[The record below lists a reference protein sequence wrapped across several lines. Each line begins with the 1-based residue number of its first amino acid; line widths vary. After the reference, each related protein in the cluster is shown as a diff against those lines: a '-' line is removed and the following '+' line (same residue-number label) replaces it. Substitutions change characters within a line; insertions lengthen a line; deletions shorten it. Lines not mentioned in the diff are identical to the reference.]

1 MGLGRGVYA
10 LGTLAAGAGLLAEV
24 PAAAQTLAPTR
35 EELTR
40 PQLAPPAAKSTLN
53 IVGGVERS
61 PCPLANPE
69 FNDVRVTISNVDFNN
84 LKGATPEEMRH
95 TWADFAGAEHPVSV
109 ICEIRDRA
117 GTYLRNK
124 GYLAAVQ
131 VPTQRIEN
139 GQVRLELLYARV
151 TTIRARG
158 ETGGAEAKLAGYLA
172 KLTEDE
178 IFDRN
183 RAERYLLLAR
193 DLPGYNV
200 QLVLKPAGTGPG
212 ELVGEVSVIR
222 RAYSVDFMVSNLAA
236 QETGRWGGQLRG
248 EVYGLTGLG
257 DSTYASIYS
266 TSDFKEQQ
274 IVQAGH
280 SFRPGNEGLSVKT
293 QFTYAWTK
301 PASELLEPGDPEI
314 KANTLFATLGFAYP
328 LVRTQSKNL
337 SLGAGFDFVNQ
348 KTDFFVP
355 IARDRLRVLWARA
368 DFDAIDLQSRRPK
381 WKVGGTL
388 EVRKGIDVFDASQS
402 CPLSGCPGGA
412 TPQGRIDADPT
423 ATLVRFNGVAEI
435 GLFDKL
441 AIAVSPRAQYGFD
454 KLLAFEQFT
463 AGNYTVGR
471 GYDPSILTGD
481 SGVGVSVE
489 LRGPRLNPFRRLP
502 VTVQPYVFGDAAWAW
517 TRNATLEDVPGA
529 HFHDPRHLKS
539 VGGGV
544 RGELSDRAA
553 VDMSVAVPLE
563 EVGFFGDHRRPDPR
577 FLLTLTTR
585 LLPWS

>member
-1 MGLGRGVYA
+1 MRLRRGIYA
-10 LGTLAAGAGLLAEV
+10 FGTLAAGAGLVAETPV
-24 PAAAQTLAPTR
+24 FAQSVAPTR

-40 PQLAPPAAKSTLN
+40 PQLAPPQPKSTLN
-53 IVGGVERS
+53 IIGGVERS

-69 FNDVRVTISNVDFNN
+69 FNDVRVTITNVDFNN
-84 LKGATPEEMRH
+84 LKGATPEEMRA
-95 TWADFAGAEHPVSV
+95 TWGDFANTEHPVSV

-117 GTYLRNK
+117 ATYLRNK

-158 ETGGAEAKLAGYLA
+158 ETGGAEAKLAGYLS

-222 RAYSVDFMVSNLAA
+222 RPYSVDFMVSNLAA
-236 QETGRWGGQLRG
+236 EETGRWGGQLRA
-248 EVYGLTGLG
+248 EAYGLTGLG
-257 DSTYASIYS
+257 DSTYVSIYS

-274 IVQAGH
+274 ILQVGH
-280 SFRPGNEGLSVKT
+280 SFRPGSEGLSVNG

-301 PASELLEPGDPEI
+301 PAIQLQDGDPDL
-314 KANTLFATLGFAYP
+314 KSRTLFATLGVAYP
-328 LVRTQSKNL
+328 VIRTQARNL
-337 SLGAGFDFVNQ
+337 SIGAGFDFVNQ

-355 IARDRLRVLWARA
+355 LSRDRLRILWARA
-368 DFDAIDLQSRRPK
+368 DFDAIDLRSRRPR
-381 WKVGGTL
+381 WHVGGTVEL
-388 EVRKGIDVFDASQS
+388 RHGIDVFDASKACTLVGFDCADGSIPQS
-402 CPLSGCPGGA
+402 
-412 TPQGRIDADPT
+412 RFDADPT
-423 ATLVRFNGVAEI
+423 ATVIRFNGKAEFGLSNALAVAV
-435 GLFDKL
+435 L
-441 AIAVSPRAQYGFD
+441 PRAQYGFD

-471 GYDPSILTGD
+471 GYDPSTLTGD
-481 SGVGVSVE
+481 SGIGVSVE
-489 LRGPRLNPFRRLP
+489 LRGPRLTPFKRTQ
-502 VTVQPYVFGDAAWAW
+502 VQVQPFVFGDGAW
-517 TRNATLEDVPGA
+517 TWTRGE
-529 HFHDPRHLKS
+529 FSDPKQLTS
-539 VGGGV
+539 AGGGI
-544 RGELSDRAA
+544 RGTLGDRLALDA
-553 VDMSVAVPLE
+553 MIAVPLE
-563 EVGFFGDHRRPDPR
+563 KAGMFEEKKGNAR

>member
-1 MGLGRGVYA
+1 MGLRRGIYA
-10 LGTLAAGAGLLAEV
+10 WGTLAAGAGLIAV
-24 PAAAQTLAPTR
+24 NPAAAQTLAPTR

-40 PQLAPPAAKSTLN
+40 PQLAPPPGKSTLN

-69 FNDVRVTISNVDFNN
+69 FNDVRVTISDVDFNN
-84 LKGATPEEMRH
+84 LQGATPEEMRQ
-95 TWADFAGAEHPVSV
+95 TWAEFAGVEHPVSI

-117 GTYLRNK
+117 GTYLRSK

-139 GQVRLELLYARV
+139 GQVRLELLYAKV

-158 ETGGAEAKLAGYLA
+158 ETGGAEAKIAGYLE
-172 KLTEDE
+172 KLTEDP
-178 IFDRN
+178 IFNRY

-222 RAYSVDFMVSNLAA
+222 RPYSLDAMISNLAA
-236 QETGRWGGQLRG
+236 DETGRWGGQLRAQA
-248 EVYGLTGLG
+248 YGLTGLG
-257 DSTYASIYS
+257 DSTYVSFYS
-266 TSDFKEQQ
+266 TTDFKEQQ
-274 IVQAGH
+274 ILQAGH
-280 SFRPGNEGLSVKT
+280 SFRPGNEGLSVNA

-301 PASELLEPGDPEI
+301 PDVLLDPDDPEL
-314 KANTLFATLGFAYP
+314 KAETLFATLGVAYP
-328 LVRTQSKNL
+328 LLRTQAKNL
-337 SLGAGFDFVNQ
+337 SIGAGFDFVNQ
-348 KTDFFVP
+348 KTDFFGP
-355 IARDRLRVLWARA
+355 LSRDRLRVIWARA
-368 DFDAIDLQSRRPK
+368 DFDAIDLRSRKPK
-381 WKVGGTL
+381 WRVAGTL
-388 EVRKGIDVFDASQS
+388 EVRQGLDVLDASSS
-402 CPLSGCPGGA
+402 CPEFGCPGGD
-412 TPQGRIDADPT
+412 TPQGRITADPT
-423 ATLVRFNGVAEI
+423 ATLVRFNGTAEL
-435 GLFDKL
+435 GLGDKL
-441 AIAVSPRAQYGFD
+441 AVAISPRAQYGFD

-463 AGNYTVGR
+463 AGNYTNGR

-489 LRGPRLNPFRRLP
+489 LRGPRMTPFRRTP
-502 VTVQPYVFGDAAWAW
+502 VTIQPYVFGDAAWTW
-517 TRNATLEDVPGA
+517 TRGI
-529 HFHDPRHLKS
+529 FSDPRHLKS

-553 VDMSVAVPLE
+553 LDIGVAVPLE
-563 EVGFFGDHRRPDPR
+563 RVGLFEDKERPDPR
-577 FLLTLTTR
+577 FMLSLTTR